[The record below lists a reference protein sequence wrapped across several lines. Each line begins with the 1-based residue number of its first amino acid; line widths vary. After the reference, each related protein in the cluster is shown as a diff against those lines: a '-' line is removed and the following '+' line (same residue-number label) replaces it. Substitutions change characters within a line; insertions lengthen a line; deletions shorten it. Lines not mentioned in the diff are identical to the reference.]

1 MTIRYNA
8 EVATATF
15 SGFHKLLLRLALGE
29 VLYNIGAYV
38 CAMPCTSNL
47 VFIEVA
53 Q

>member
-15 SGFHKLLLRLALGE
+15 SGFHKLLLRLA
-29 VLYNIGAYV
+29 VLRSLWTW
-38 CAMPCTSNL
+38 P
-47 VFIEVA
+47 